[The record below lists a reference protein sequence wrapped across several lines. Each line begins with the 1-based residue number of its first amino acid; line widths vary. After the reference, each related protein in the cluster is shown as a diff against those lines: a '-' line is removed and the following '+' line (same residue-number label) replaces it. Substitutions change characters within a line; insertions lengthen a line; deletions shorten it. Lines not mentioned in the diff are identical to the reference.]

1 MKNKKYEFQLQDLLP
16 IAMIF
21 VVTVIGIA
29 FGLNIVADVR
39 TDFVTGEAG
48 CNATDTSSCGT
59 EYTATTDGITAIS
72 KLTEKLPLVATV
84 VIAALL
90 IGILV
95 RYLFVKFV

>member
-1 MKNKKYEFQLQDLLP
+1 MKKQYEFQLQDLMP

-29 FGLNIVADVR
+29 FGLNITADVQA
-39 TDFVTGEAG
+39 DFTADSAEY
-48 CNATDTSSCGT
+48 NAT
-59 EYTATTDGITAIS
+59 ADGITAIS

-84 VIAALL
+84 VIAAVL

>member
-1 MKNKKYEFQLQDLLP
+1 MENKKYNFQLQDLLP

-29 FGLNIVADVR
+29 FGLNIVSDVA
-39 TDFVTGEAG
+39 TDFTADSAEY
-48 CNATDTSSCGT
+48 NATQ
-59 EYTATTDGITAIS
+59 DGISAIA

>member
-1 MKNKKYEFQLQDLLP
+1 MKKEYNFQLQDLMP
-16 IAMIF
+16 TAMIF

-29 FGLNIVADVR
+29 FGLNITADVQQ
-39 TDFVTGEAG
+39 DFVTGAAG
-48 CNATDTSSCGT
+48 CNATSTASCGA
-59 EYTATTDGITAIS
+59 EYNATADGITAIS

-84 VIAALL
+84 VIAAVL